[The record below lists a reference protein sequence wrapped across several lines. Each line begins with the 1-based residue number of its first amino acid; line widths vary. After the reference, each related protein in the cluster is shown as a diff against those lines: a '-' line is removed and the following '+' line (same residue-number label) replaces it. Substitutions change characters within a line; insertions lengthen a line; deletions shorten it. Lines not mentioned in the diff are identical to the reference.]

1 MQATVPIPDPGAR
14 RRRVPAMAPEERKA
28 ALVAA
33 TVPLVRAYGLDVS
46 TRQIADAAGVA
57 EGTIFRAFG
66 DKASLVRAAV
76 IAAFDPEPL
85 VAELHAAAAA
95 GDLRTRLAAMVD
107 LLRARLSANEPIV
120 AATRMVA
127 GAPDAQEF
135 LQRLTEARHRI
146 MAALAAAMAPDAAHL
161 RRDPDS
167 AARLLFMLVMGTVH
181 RGLAQHSTLS
191 DLDSDEVVSLLL
203 DGLLVRPARA
213 PDATGDP
220 T

>member
-1 MQATVPIPDPGAR
+1 MQSTVPDPGTR

-33 TVPLVRAYGLDVS
+33 TVPLVRAHGLEVS

-57 EGTIFRAFG
+57 EGTIFRAFP
-66 DKASLVRAAV
+66 DKASLLRAAV

-85 VAELHAAAAA
+85 VAELAAAAA
-95 GDLRTRLAAMVD
+95 TGDLRARLAAMVD
-107 LLRARLSANEPIV
+107 LLRARLGANEPIV

-135 LQRLTEARHRI
+135 LERLKDARWRI
-146 MAALAAAMAPDAAHL
+146 MAAVAAAMAPDAGRL
-161 RRDPDS
+161 RRDPET

-181 RGLAQHSTLS
+181 RGLGQHNALA
-191 DLDSDEVVSLLL
+191 DLGSDEVVSLLL
-203 DGLLVRPARA
+203 DGLLVR
-213 PDATGDP
+213 TTEEG